1 MLLPP
6 PLRNL
11 ALPEHFL
18 FVDIHPPGRGR
29 PIVVELYD
37 LLILNVLCLIA
48 FMRGL
53 PMRFLIRLLVFL
65 FVTLPTGFAA
75 RAQTTTAAASH
86 DEEDLRKTVRELSL
100 RVSALEEELH
110 RQRTQPAM
118 ESASLKPAALVL
130 PPVDV
135 RSSVESV
142 SSTGVTEAPV
152 AAMSPQVAT
161 TQNAAATSVLPTFLP
176 GGATLNYMFDGYYEY
191 DFNHP
196 IGRIQYLRAYDVLS
210 NSFSINQADVVFAL
224 DPNVAEGRRYG
235 VRLDLQ
241 FGQATDTLQG
251 NPVNEVRPQIYRNIF
266 QAYGT
271 YVAPVGKGLTVD
283 FGKWA
288 SSLGIEGNYTKDQVN
303 YSRSFYFDYLPFYHM
318 GVRASYKVNDK
329 LALNYWIVNGT
340 NQTEP
345 TNSYKDEL
353 FGFTAQPTKNILW
366 NFNYYVGQDH
376 PDVSQ
381 ATNCTVP
388 LQPGLCVK
396 EINPAPDGKAHI
408 FDSYVTWNATPK
420 LTFSAE
426 GDYVISRE
434 WANAA
439 PGESSAPSLVDGGV
453 AYARYQLKPR
463 MALGGRFEY
472 FSDRNGLYSGTSQAL
487 KEFTGTYDYKFG
499 EGFLARAEFRRDWS
513 NVPFFLTNKPGVL
526 SPSQPTFAVGLVW
539 WAGGKQGPW

>member
-1 MLLPP
+1 
-6 PLRNL
+6 
-11 ALPEHFL
+11 
-18 FVDIHPPGRGR
+18 
-29 PIVVELYD
+29 
-37 LLILNVLCLIA
+37 
-48 FMRGL
+48 
-53 PMRFLIRLLVFL
+53 MRFLIRLLVFF

-75 RAQTTTAAASH
+75 HAQTTTAAASH
-86 DEEDLRKTVRELSL
+86 DEEEDLRQTVRELAL
-100 RVSALEEELH
+100 RVSALEAELH
-110 RQRTQPAM
+110 KQQAGTPT

-142 SSTGVTEAPV
+142 SSSGVAEGAPV
-152 AAMSPQVAT
+152 AEVS
-161 TQNAAATSVLPTFLP
+161 TQAATAQTAPAAPALPTVLP

-210 NSFSINQADVVFAL
+210 NSFSINQADVVFDL
-224 DPNVAEGRRYG
+224 EPDVAEGRRYG
-235 VRLDLQ
+235 VQLDLQ
-241 FGQATDTLQG
+241 FGQATDSAQG
-251 NPVNEVRPQIYRNIF
+251 NPSNEVRPQIYRNIF

-288 SSLGIEGNYTKDQVN
+288 GSLGIEGNYTKDQVN
-303 YSRSFYFDYLPFYHM
+303 YSRSFFFNYLPYYHM

-353 FGFTAQPTKNILW
+353 FGFKAEPTKNILW
-366 NFNYYVGQDH
+366 NFNYYIGQNH
-376 PDVSQ
+376 PDVSP

-388 LQPGLCVK
+388 LQPGLCVQ

-408 FDSYVTWNATPK
+408 FDSNVTWNATPK

-439 PGESSAPSLVDGGV
+439 PGESSAPSVVDGGA

-472 FSDRNGLYSGTSQAL
+472 FSDRNGLFSGTSQAL

-499 EGFLARAEFRRDWS
+499 EGFLARLEYRRDWS

-526 SPSQPTFAVGLVW
+526 SQSQPTFTMGLVW